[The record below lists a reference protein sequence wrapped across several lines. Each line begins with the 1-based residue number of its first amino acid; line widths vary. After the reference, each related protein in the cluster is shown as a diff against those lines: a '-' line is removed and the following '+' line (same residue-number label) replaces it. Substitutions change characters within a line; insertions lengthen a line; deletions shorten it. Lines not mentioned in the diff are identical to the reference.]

1 MDEHLLQLKREIR
14 EMIRLDFI
22 IPEDIPEIELYMDQ
36 VTRFMDQ
43 HLEHNKRMQD
53 DKILTKTMI
62 NNYTKNRLLPP
73 PRNKKYSKEHIIL
86 LIYIYY
92 LKNVLPIGDIQRI
105 LTPMTL
111 KYFDEE
117 KMGEIYNDIYE
128 LEKPQYFNIEAGTAK
143 AAALVEKHFPE
154 QEDEY
159 LNKMALI
166 FLLGYDMFSKKR
178 LIEKLIDEL
187 PVVDPKAAAAEAK
200 AEKKAEKAGKKA
212 EKVRKAA
219 ARNAELGSAK
229 NPGRKPAA
237 KKTAAQKPAAKK
249 SAAQKPA
256 SRGTAARKPV
266 GKTAAKDTPKAG
278 NRPITKTAAKTAGS
292 IGAAAKKTAGSIGT
306 AAKKTGRKATKK
318 TER

>member
-43 HLEHNKRMQD
+43 RLEHNKRMQD

-128 LEKPQYFNIEAGTAK
+128 LEKPQYFNIEAGTAR

-154 QEDEY
+154 KEDEY

-187 PVVDPKAAAAEAK
+187 PVMDPKAVAAEAK
-200 AEKKAEKAGKKA
+200 AEKKAEKAEKKA
-212 EKVRKAA
+212 EKARKAV
-219 ARNAELGSAK
+219 ARKVGAGGSKPGAK
-229 NPGRKPAA
+229 KPAA
-237 KKTAAQKPAAKK
+237 KKPAAKKPAAKK
-249 SAAQKPA
+249 PAAKKPA
-256 SRGTAARKPV
+256 AKKPAARSAAARKTD
-266 GKTAAKDTPKAG
+266 GKPAV
-278 NRPITKTAAKTAGS
+278 
-292 IGAAAKKTAGSIGT
+292 KKTQ
-306 AAKKTGRKATKK
+306 R
-318 TER
+318 